1 MGELHYLPGNTS
13 STDASGSEASFMF
26 SAFYD
31 QPGMSAIV
39 RISDLTV
46 RFVNRNFETAF
57 GYLNENIAEVELTIT
72 DVLEGGQIP
81 SFLKSVSTSVNDTAG
96 GEPCGVYTFKSVT
109 GAAKR
114 YTVYVAPIKHNAK
127 TEYCHFLL
135 LPEVRVE
142 NTSNKEVE
150 EFAYIASHDLQEP
163 LRKITAFSDKLTSK
177 YKDVLAGDGALYLSR
192 MAAAANNMRLLIDG
206 LLEFSRVGRAGQ
218 HFEPVALDNILSQ
231 VVMDLESSIEV
242 AGMEIT
248 SKPLPEIEAAASMMK
263 QLFTNVIS
271 NAVKF
276 RKSEGLSRLEIHA
289 ELATDQ
295 ELQAH
300 ELDATRKYTKI
311 VFKDNGIGF
320 EEEYAERIFQVF
332 QRLHGK
338 SEYPGSGIGL
348 AICRKIMDY
357 HKGVIYASSRV
368 DEGSSFVVLIPTR
381 QMQ

>member
-1 MGELHYLPGNTS
+1 LISDLVMGELNYLPGNTS

-31 QPGMSAIV
+31 QPGVSAIV

-57 GYLNENIAEVELTIT
+57 GYLNKKIADEGLTIT
-72 DVLEGGQIP
+72 
-81 SFLKSVSTSVNDTAG
+81 
-96 GEPCGVYTFKSVT
+96 PCGVCTFKGNT

-114 YTVYVAPIKHNAK
+114 YTLFAAPIHHIGE
-127 TEYCHFLL
+127 TEYYHLLL

-163 LRKITAFSDKLTSK
+163 LRKITTFSDKLTSK

-206 LLEFSRVGRAGQ
+206 LLEFSRVGRIGQ
-218 HFEPVALDNILSQ
+218 HFEPVPLDNILSQ
-231 VVMDLESSIEV
+231 VVMDLETSIEE
-242 AGMEIT
+242 AGMEIV
-248 SKPLPEIEAAASMMK
+248 SKSLPEIEAASSLMK
-263 QLFTNVIS
+263 QLFTNIIS

-276 RKSEGLSRLEIHA
+276 RTSAGVPQLEVHHEDVSESELLIYGLDRSR
-289 ELATDQ
+289 
-295 ELQAH
+295 
-300 ELDATRKYTKI
+300 RYTKI

-348 AICRKIMDY
+348 AICKKIMDY
-357 HKGVIYASSRV
+357 HKGVILATSRV
-368 DEGSSFVVLIPTR
+368 GEGSSFVVLIPTT